1 MSTAWSSSK
10 LQEPEAA
17 PDGSGS
23 GLFAAGSAIRRVN
36 REAALLAAGPRAL
49 LLQMAHPLVA
59 AGVAEHSSFLADPLS
74 RLRATL
80 DRTLGIVFGER
91 EEALGHAR
99 AIREAHARVRGTLRE
114 GTAAFPAG
122 TPYDA
127 RDPDLLLW
135 VHATLVDSALVAYE
149 RFVAP
154 LDPGT
159 RDAFVAE
166 SGRVA
171 SLVGVPDALIPGDF
185 AAHRRYFDAVVA
197 GPALE
202 VTPTARRLA
211 DAVLHPPIRFV
222 PRAAGDLAS
231 VLTLGLLPPEVCA
244 RYGFAWG
251 PGRERA
257 HRALAAAIRVA
268 IPLIPFGLRAFA
280 AARRAR

>member
-1 MSTAWSSSK
+1 
-10 LQEPEAA
+10 
-17 PDGSGS
+17 
-23 GLFAAGSAIRRVN
+23 VN

-49 LLQMAHPLVA
+49 LLQLAHPLVA
-59 AGVAEHSSFLADPLS
+59 AGVAEHSRFLEDPLA

-80 DRTLGIVFGER
+80 ERTLGIVFGGR
-91 EEALGHAR
+91 EEALAHAR
-99 AIREAHARVRGTLRE
+99 AIREAHARVHGVLRE
-114 GTAAFPAG
+114 ASHAFPAG

-127 RDPDLLLW
+127 NDPGLQLW

-154 LDPGT
+154 LDPAT

-171 SLVGVPDALIPGDF
+171 SLIGVPEALLPGDF
-185 AAHRRYFDAVVA
+185 AALRRYFDGMVA

-202 VTPTARRLA
+202 VTATGRRLA

-222 PRAAGDLAS
+222 PRVAGDLAS
-231 VLTLGLLPPEVCA
+231 VLTLGLLPPEIRA

-251 PGRERA
+251 PNRERA
-257 HRALAAAIRVA
+257 HQAVVRALRVA
-268 IPLIPFGLRAFA
+268 VPLLPLGQRVFG
-280 AARRAR
+280 AARRAA

>member
-1 MSTAWSSSK
+1 MST
-10 LQEPEAA
+10 
-17 PDGSGS
+17 
-23 GLFAAGSAIRRVN
+23 LFPHGSAIRRVN
-36 REAALLAAGPRAL
+36 REAALLVAGPRAL
-49 LLQMAHPLVA
+49 LLQLAHPLVA
-59 AGVAEHSSFLADPLS
+59 AGVAEHSTFLVDPLA

-91 EEALGHAR
+91 DEALAHAR
-99 AIREAHARVRGTLRE
+99 AIREAHARVHGRLRE

-127 RDPDLLLW
+127 NDPELQLW
-135 VHATLVDSALVAYE
+135 VHATLVESALVAYE

-154 LDPGT
+154 LDAAT

-171 SLVGVPDALIPGDF
+171 ALIGVPDALPPTDF
-185 AAHRRYFDAVVA
+185 TSLRRYFDGVVA
-197 GPALE
+197 GPVLE
-202 VTPTARRLA
+202 VTPSARRLA

-231 VLTLGLLPPEVCA
+231 VVTLGLLPPEVRA

-251 PGRERA
+251 PVRQRA
-257 HRALAAAIRVA
+257 YVACAAT
-268 IPLIPFGLRAFA
+268 LRAAVPILPRSLRVFR
-280 AARRAR
+280 AARRSLRTAPGGRAAPAGRREG